1 VLLGPEVSEL
11 VAGMIGDHSSLTG
24 LPSGRADFTMFVSV
38 LEGLDESEDFI
49 NVTADGEIGDAH
61 VSEDTLVVNDVSSS
75 KSDSL
80 VTSRL
85 DKSTVGFG
93 DRFGKIRDHRDLHFA
108 ETSFSAGLLGVFGM
122 SEMRI
127 NGASNNLSV
136 DLFEFG
142 RGIGELANLSW
153 ANKGE
158 VERPEEENGVL
169 SCNIRNKF

>member
-1 VLLGPEVSEL
+1 MLLGPEVSEL

-38 LEGLDESEDFI
+38 LEGLNESEDFI

-80 VTSRL
+80 ITSRL
-85 DKSTVGFG
+85 DESTVGLG
-93 DRFGKIRDHRDLHFA
+93 DRFGKIRDHRDLHLA

-122 SEMRI
+122 SEVRV